1 MYSIDP
7 IQTRE
12 WARRIT
18 KGPLNPLLSDIQKLD
33 RSLATHMTKPNYD
46 AQTPFRRERPK
57 LETQATERLYKDAPP
72 GILMFYSVLNLLTS
86 SSPINP

>member
-18 KGPLNPLLSDIQKLD
+18 KGPLNPLLTDFQKLD
-33 RSLATHMTKPNYD
+33 QSLATHMTKPSYD

-72 GILMFYSVLNLLTS
+72 GILMIILY
-86 SSPINP
+86 